1 LPKSIKSIGR
11 FAFEDCG
18 YLSYVYY
25 EGTKEEF
32 DALGV
37 SGYNAKL
44 ADAKK
49 YYNYDYVGGTY
60 EAQ

>member
-1 LPKSIKSIGR
+1 MQ
-11 FAFEDCG
+11 ED
-18 YLSYVYY
+18 Y
-25 EGTKEEF
+25 EPEYILVAYGTNDWKHCTKEEF